1 MTTTKMN
8 SEDYRKYTDKSYFQR
23 GMVKYTSRDYESI
36 MEDFWEMVP
45 KLTELWK
52 PAPDKYT
59 VKSFFFF
66 YSEKEVW
73 NPEANA
79 DPGVV
84 LGKFLA
90 SCAEMLGIN
99 LDWLANEVY
108 APSVSQ
114 RKNAQRIFSLIGYEL
129 GWYTAARTEVTFVN
143 TSDTAL
149 EFDFGFNGAN
159 FCTLNAYTDISGNSR
174 VITYNILP
182 LTSTYGD
189 NETRS
194 SHSVVSSD
202 INIFATSDEVTL
214 NPGEMITR
222 VAIEGELR
230 SYSISVD
237 AVKKNNY
244 IITLP
249 SQHVDTT
256 AIWIKAKTSRDGDD
270 FLDTQWVQCSN
281 PSEFT
286 APEPRFAVT
295 YDFYSNAQIQISNYL
310 NQLDNYT
317 NNYLTIYWFDCM
329 GVIGCV
335 GEDVLSN
342 YLQANPSN
350 EPDESSGVYAIH
362 NLSNTVEWP
371 HTNTVTGK
379 SPETA
384 REAYINSR
392 NYINTFDSLV
402 TLPDYTRF
410 LNREP
415 GVDCGIVLDC
425 QKALDINLAT
435 YKNENL
441 SELQKAKMYINNFD
455 FPQGDDNVDWYKV
468 LDLQRSKTKV
478 LHVVT
483 ENETIEDIATKYDVT
498 VSAIL
503 AFNNIQT
510 VTSIKP
516 GDRLRIPGDY
526 DYDAARVF
534 ISNFKT
540 YTAMCFAIYNDFQ
553 NGSLGMGKVDPVRI
567 NNRKVF
573 YYYRPPE
580 QFCYDIIRDY
590 RPLQSMSV
598 QIEFGNL
605 RVFDYYVVG
614 QLYLKK
620 QVKRDVAKNIIGKVK
635 EALAIY
641 FAPAN
646 RHIGDKPTV
655 MEVVKVIQGADS
667 RIAYFDAG
675 SINNPVIN
683 WYNCDVSYF
692 NYISFARYR
701 DLGTSAENIR
711 VSPEY
716 IVD

>member
-1 MTTTKMN
+1 MSN
-8 SEDYRKYTDKSYFQR
+8 EDYRKYVDKDYFHK
-23 GMVKYTSRDYESI
+23 GLVKYTSRDYESI

-52 PAPDKYT
+52 PAPDKYK
-59 VKSFFFF
+59 VSGF
-66 YSEKEVW
+66 YDDSDNEKEVW

-79 DPGVV
+79 DPGVI

-90 SCAEMLGIN
+90 SCADMLGVN

-143 TSDTAL
+143 TSDANVNL
-149 EFDFGFNGAN
+149 DFGFNGAN

-189 NETRS
+189 NETRGSHNVTS
-194 SHSVVSSD
+194 ST
-202 INIFATSDEVTL
+202 INVFADSDEVSL
-214 NPGEMITR
+214 APGDMVTR

-230 SYSISVD
+230 SYSISVE

-244 IITLP
+244 TIVLP

-256 AIWIKAKTSRDGDD
+256 AIWIKAKTSKDADE

-286 APEPRFAVT
+286 QPEPRFAVT
-295 YDFYSNAQIQISNYL
+295 YDFYSNAQVQISNYL
-310 NQLDNYT
+310 NQLENYD
-317 NNYLTIYWFDCM
+317 NNYLTVYWFDCM

-335 GEDVLSN
+335 GEDVLTN

-350 EPDESSGVYAIH
+350 TVETSSFAIH

-384 REAYINSR
+384 REAYLNSR

-402 TLPDYTRF
+402 TLPDYNRF

-415 GVDCGIVLDC
+415 GVDCGLVIDC
-425 QKALDINLAT
+425 QKALEINLSI
-435 YKNENL
+435 YRDENL
-441 SELQKAKMYINNFD
+441 TDDQKAKMYINNYD
-455 FPQGDDNVDWYKV
+455 FPAGEDVVDWYQV
-468 LDLQRSKTKV
+468 LDLERSKTKV
-478 LHVVT
+478 LHVMT
-483 ENETIEDIATKYDVT
+483 EGETLADVAERYGVT
-498 VSAIL
+498 VNAIIQ
-503 AFNNIQT
+503 FNNIT
-510 VTSIKP
+510 NVSTIKV
-516 GDRLRIPGDY
+516 GDRIRIPGDY
-526 DYDAARVF
+526 DADAARVF

-540 YTAMCFAIYNDFQ
+540 YTAMCFAVYNDFQ

-567 NNRKVF
+567 KNRKVF

-590 RPLQSMSV
+590 RPLQAMTTE
-598 QIEFGNL
+598 IEFGNL
-605 RVFDYYVVG
+605 RVFDFYVVG
-614 QLYLKK
+614 QIYLKK
-620 QVKRDVAKNIIGKVK
+620 QVKRDVANNIIAKVK
-635 EALAIY
+635 ENLALY

-646 RHIGDKPTV
+646 RKIGEKPTV
-655 MEVVKVIQGADS
+655 MEVVKVIQGSDS
-667 RIAYFDAG
+667 RIEYFDAG

-683 WYNCDVSYF
+683 WKDCNPDYW
-692 NYISFARYR
+692 NYISFARFK
-701 DLGTSAENIR
+701 DPGTTADNIR
-711 VSPEY
+711 IAPSSL
-716 IVD
+716 IG